1 MVEDSGAVERGAGAR
16 DSANVEGDVGWARA
30 AGAAG
35 IASVVLVVAGRVV
48 AGGVPH
54 VTASAH
60 TIVSYYAKRSHWHRQ
75 EAGLLLGALSMVFF
89 LWFVGGLRARLRAG
103 ERAGAPLSSVVLAA
117 GVAFAVLYAAL
128 STMRGVI
135 AFALDGSHAFRAAAL
150 DPQLVRSLEE
160 ARSLFF
166 LHALVAGAVLMA
178 AASLLAL
185 RTGVLARWLG
195 AGGLAVAALVLVGA
209 FVASAVVFLLLA
221 WILVVGVVLTAQPH
235 PARTSS
241 GSS

>member
-1 MVEDSGAVERGAGAR
+1 
-16 DSANVEGDVGWARA
+16 
-30 AGAAG
+30 
-35 IASVVLVVAGRVV
+35 
-48 AGGVPH
+48 
-54 VTASAH
+54 
-60 TIVSYYAKRSHWHRQ
+60 
-75 EAGLLLGALSMVFF
+75 
-89 LWFVGGLRARLRAG
+89 
-103 ERAGAPLSSVVLAA
+103 
-117 GVAFAVLYAAL
+117 
-128 STMRGVI
+128 MRGVI

>member
-1 MVEDSGAVERGAGAR
+1 MVDDGAAVERGARAEA
-16 DSANVEGDVGWARA
+16 SANSEGDVGWARA

-48 AGGVPH
+48 AGSVPQ

-60 TIVSYYAKRSHWHRQ
+60 TIVSYYAKRSHWQRQ
-75 EAGLLLGALSMVFF
+75 EAGLVLGALSMVFF
-89 LWFVGGLRARLRAG
+89 LWFLGGLRARLRAG

-166 LHALVAGAVLMA
+166 VHALVAGAVLIA
-178 AASLLAL
+178 ASSLLAV

-195 AGGLAVAALVLVGA
+195 VGGLAVAALVLVGA
-209 FVASAVVFLLLA
+209 FVASGVVFLLLA
-221 WILVVGVVLTAQPH
+221 WIVVVGVVLIAEPRPT
-235 PARTSS
+235 
-241 GSS
+241 